1 MAYDASVDYKAKMN
15 ALKKQMET
23 ETDATKKAALQTEY
37 DAAEQSRL
45 EKMASDLT
53 AYGKYATGG
62 ELNSAA
68 GIAANAQVGTQYDQQ
83 AQSLN
88 KYYDQAKESANNNAL
103 SRGMARSS
111 YVQDRQAS
119 LDSDRA
125 QGLSNIDAT
134 RALALQKAKAAIL
147 DNYNTTQANALATE
161 KQEFGDNIMAYYN
174 DYQAEIN
181 KVQNDGDTSND
192 WKIPILQSARN
203 QKILSQQGTAAKST
217 GGRGGRSGG
226 GGGGTTGADFSGA
239 DAFAA
244 KGGYLGDYF
253 AANYKAM
260 GFASAAQ
267 AEAAYNVYKVEQGAT
282 GTDDADL
289 DGGLAVDNA
298 SVLRLGY
305 GPISAAQ
312 LAQLVKS
319 GAVTQ
324 TTQNGKIVFTKNNSP
339 VSSTLAR

>member
-1 MAYDASVDYKAKMN
+1 MAYQVDVDYKAKQN

-37 DAAEQSRL
+37 DAAEQARL

-161 KQEFGDNIMAYYN
+161 KKDFSNNINAYYN
-174 DYQAEIN
+174 DFQQEIN
-181 KVQNDGDTSND
+181 NVQGDGDSSND
-192 WKIPILQSARN
+192 WKIPILQAARN
-203 QKILSQQGTAAKST
+203 EKIAAQQKMAAKST
-217 GGRGGRSGG
+217 GGRGSGGGGG

-260 GFASAAQ
+260 GFASAKQ
-267 AEAAYNVYKVEQGAT
+267 AEAAYNMYKVEQSAAPTGNAT
-282 GTDDADL
+282 G
-289 DGGLAVDNA
+289 GNVSVDSA

-305 GPISAAQ
+305 GPLSAAQ

-319 GAVTQ
+319 GEITQ
-324 TTQNGKIVFTKNNSP
+324 SVQNGKIVFSKNNS
-339 VSSTLAR
+339 VVNRNLTR

>member
-1 MAYDASVDYKAKMN
+1 MAYQVDVDYKAKQN

-37 DAAEQSRL
+37 DAAEQARL

-62 ELNSAA
+62 ELDSAA

-134 RALALQKAKAAIL
+134 RALALQKAKSDIL
-147 DNYNTTQANALATE
+147 SDYHVGQEKALATE

-192 WKIPILQSARN
+192 WKIHMLQSARN

-217 GGRGGRSGG
+217 GGSGRR

-267 AEAAYNVYKVEQGAT
+267 AEAAYNVYKVERSAT
-282 GTDDADL
+282 GTDD
-289 DGGLAVDNA
+289 DGGGELV
-298 SVLRLGY
+298 SVPGY
-305 GPISAAQ
+305 GNMTWDEAEKFVNSG
-312 LAQLVKS
+312 LVVPVVGKDGNITFVS
-319 GAVTQ
+319 TGKKNVNVT
-324 TTQNGKIVFTKNNSP
+324 K
-339 VSSTLAR
+339 